1 MISMPNPFIPESP
14 SSTGGHQ
21 EAPAVTAQN
30 NPIAVGALVVD
41 QLPGPFDPAAIT
53 TADNLDYVTLKLMDD
68 HRTPDLPA
76 IPDAQAFFD
85 AIEPPP
91 LFLQRCA

>member
-1 MISMPNPFIPESP
+1 MITMPDPFIPEST

-21 EAPAVTAQN
+21 EAPAVSAQDPTA
-30 NPIAVGALVVD
+30 AGALVVD

-76 IPDAQAFFD
+76 IPDEQAFFD